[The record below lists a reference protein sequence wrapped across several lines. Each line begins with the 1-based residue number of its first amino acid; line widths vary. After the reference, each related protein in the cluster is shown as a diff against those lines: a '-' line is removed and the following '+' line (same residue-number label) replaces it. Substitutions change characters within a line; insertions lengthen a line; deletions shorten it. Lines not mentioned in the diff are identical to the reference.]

1 MRGRHF
7 AALLAAAFLYPIADS
22 YAASVFRCVG
32 ADGHVT
38 FTRHGCS
45 DDQEQ
50 HLQDARN
57 HTPSSGKAIPLAD
70 PDRRTATASASSGEL
85 VIVGQQDDGCGNLLS
100 SSERRQAIIRK
111 EVRRG
116 MSRADVESTS
126 GQAGQSHKQQW
137 TAALSLPRETQ
148 RREQS
153 AGQLRR
159 SRVRERQMTHKE
171 KGPALLQALSVW
183 RTQEDSNLRPLGS

>member
-45 DDQEQ
+45 DDQEL

-70 PDRRTATASASSGEL
+70 PGRRATTASASGGEL

-116 MSRADVESTS
+116 MSRADVESSLGKPDRVTS
-126 GQAGQSHKQQW
+126 SNGQQRYHYREKRKGGSSRQVSFDEAGC
-137 TAALSLPRETQ
+137 
-148 RREQS
+148 
-153 AGQLRR
+153 
-159 SRVRERQMTHKE
+159 V
-171 KGPALLQALSVW
+171 KGK
-183 RTQEDSNLRPLGS
+183 

>member
-70 PDRRTATASASSGEL
+70 PGRRTATASASSGEL

-116 MSRADVESTS
+116 MSRADVESSLGKPDRVTS
-126 GQAGQSHKQQW
+126 SNGQQRYHYREKRKGGSSRQVSFDEAGC
-137 TAALSLPRETQ
+137 
-148 RREQS
+148 
-153 AGQLRR
+153 
-159 SRVRERQMTHKE
+159 V
-171 KGPALLQALSVW
+171 KGK
-183 RTQEDSNLRPLGS
+183 

>member
-116 MSRADVESTS
+116 MSRADVESSLGKPDRVTS
-126 GQAGQSHKQQW
+126 SNGQQRYHYREKRKGGSSRQVSFDEAGC
-137 TAALSLPRETQ
+137 
-148 RREQS
+148 
-153 AGQLRR
+153 
-159 SRVRERQMTHKE
+159 V
-171 KGPALLQALSVW
+171 KGK
-183 RTQEDSNLRPLGS
+183 